1 MITFWKTAVLGLL
14 LLTLNSFS
22 TDEELI
28 LQKLEISKAATAG
41 ETAGRIA
48 LSFRNTPYVARTLE
62 KPGEEK
68 LVVNL
73 RELDCTTFV
82 ENVLALTRSVQTDRL
97 TTEQF
102 EKNLA
107 HYRYYQGLV
116 NGYGSRLHYFS
127 SFLQQLQTYGEAKL
141 MAEQWGGVAYNK
153 PIHFMTQHRNLYA
166 QLADDDAFK
175 LVEKIE
181 NELNE
186 GNTYYIPKNKIAS
199 IESEMETGDVIGITT
214 AKAGLDVSHEGFA
227 YRKNGRIH
235 LLHASTDQKKVV
247 VSSEPLA
254 DYLARHR
261 DQTGIIVARLNY

>member
-1 MITFWKTAVLGLL
+1 MIKFWKTAVVGLL
-14 LLTLNSFS
+14 VLTLNSFS
-22 TDEELI
+22 KDEELI
-28 LQKLEISKAATAG
+28 TQKLRIPKGVTAG
-41 ETAGRIA
+41 ETADRIA
-48 LSFRNTPYVARTLE
+48 LSFQNTPYVARTLE
-62 KPGEEK
+62 QPGQEK
-68 LVVNL
+68 LVINL
-73 RELDCTTFV
+73 RQLDCTTFV
-82 ENVLALTRSVQTDRL
+82 ENVLALTRSVQTDSL

-107 HYRYYQGLV
+107 HYRYYQGKV

-141 MAEQWGGVAYNK
+141 MAKEWEGEAYNK
-153 PIHFMTQHRNLYA
+153 PIHFMTEHRNLYP
-166 QLADDDAFK
+166 QLADENAFK
-175 LVEKIE
+175 LVQKIE
-181 NELNE
+181 NELNKV
-186 GNTYYIPKNKIAS
+186 NNYYIPKNKIAA
-199 IESEMETGDVIGITT
+199 IESRMQTGDVIGITT

-254 DYLARHR
+254 NYLARHR